1 LEVVFYEGRE
11 DLDQSSQLLFVLCD
25 PHDSNLS
32 CSNFLQR
39 MILNTSSVHQQR
51 EKLLATCTQKA
62 VAR

>member
-1 LEVVFYEGRE
+1 
-11 DLDQSSQLLFVLCD
+11 
-25 PHDSNLS
+25 
-32 CSNFLQR
+32 